1 MIDTSFLEVTGVHDC
16 NGVQV
21 RNNDIIR
28 IKLEDIK
35 RHTGARIGPEC
46 YRYAR
51 VGFGVYQDDNTKDIN
66 IGFYVN
72 CEGVTVTAG
81 QLIEYT
87 KSFKVV
93 GNRLNYLYAKP
104 RKNENHI
111 NEV

>member
-1 MIDTSFLEVTGVHDC
+1 MVDTSFLEVTGVHDC

-28 IKLEDIK
+28 ITLDDIK
-35 RHTGARIGPEC
+35 KHTGARIGSEC

-51 VGFGVYQDDNTKDIN
+51 VGFGVYQDDNTKDTN
-66 IGFYVN
+66 IGFYLN
-72 CEGVTVTAG
+72 FEGTTVTAG
-81 QLIEYT
+81 QLIDYPAG
-87 KSFKVV
+87 FKVV

-111 NEV
+111 SEA